1 MKNLSREQMMESLGT
16 VGEKLV
22 ANYLSKNHQ
31 VEILY
36 LLSITFYLLLFIYY
50 KLKIIFIKYIFQ
62 F

>member
-31 VEILY
+31 VEISPGCHMGPFMPFSFVLFT
-36 LLSITFYLLLFIYY
+36 SFYYFLLLY
-50 KLKIIFIKYIFQ
+50 
-62 F
+62 